1 MACLALE
8 KMRSRLCVTSHFAL
22 VIASGMIGVYGLS
35 VPSPVMVDG
44 GTGFVQGFTTPS
56 MEVHPVQILA
66 KMESTATRRC
76 AL

>member
-1 MACLALE
+1 MACLASE
-8 KMRSRLCVTSHFAL
+8 KTKSRRCVTSRFAL

-44 GTGFVQGFTTPS
+44 GTGFVQGFKMPS
-56 MEVHPVQILA
+56 MEVHPVQIPA
-66 KMESTATRRC
+66 KMESTATLRC